1 MKESV
6 RKLKIGYVKIL
17 FEDNLLFRIELKA
30 EKQEETHTSFSDFVF
45 QELEEYLDGKRKEFD
60 IPYMIIGSSFSKK
73 IYETLL
79 KIPYGKTSSYKDL
92 SILSSMN
99 KAYQAIGGA
108 LHHNPI
114 PIIIPCHRIIK
125 SNASL
130 GGYKYGL
137 AMKQFLLDLEKHYSS
152 I

>member
-1 MKESV
+1 
-6 RKLKIGYVKIL
+6 
-17 FEDNLLFRIELKA
+17 
-30 EKQEETHTSFSDFVF
+30 
-45 QELEEYLDGKRKEFD
+45 
-60 IPYMIIGSSFSKK
+60 
-73 IYETLL
+73 
-79 KIPYGKTSSYKDL
+79 
-92 SILSSMN
+92 MN